1 MRLRMDA
8 LEKQLK
14 FILRQKLY
22 IADSDKFLS
31 EEIYN
36 NCFGLFVTQ
45 QERTEINID
54 KILNILKMIRDNRKN
69 QLNKTSKNI
78 NLIYYSWVD
87 EQNEQLRFN
96 FINATH
102 KKLPFG
108 CEILTATD
116 EREIVEDYIASLDR
130 HLLDFDALEDIFMS
144 DSEKHSPKIILKV
157 YSEYI
162 MDDEKR
168 KN

>member
-1 MRLRMDA
+1 MHT

-22 IADSDKFLS
+22 IADSNKFLS

-45 QERTEINID
+45 QERTETNVD
-54 KILNILKMIRDNRKN
+54 KILNMLKMIRDNRKN
-69 QLNKTSKNI
+69 QLNKTPENI
-78 NLIYYSWVD
+78 NLTYYSWVD

-96 FINATH
+96 FINSTH

-108 CEILTATD
+108 CEFLTVTD

-130 HLLDFDALEDIFMS
+130 NLLDFDALEDISMS
-144 DSEKHSPKIILKV
+144 DSEKHYPQFILKV
-157 YSEYI
+157 YSEHI
-162 MDDEKR
+162 AK
-168 KN
+168 